1 MRYNDVFLE
10 ESHKFFNSTTQY
22 FNRLEYVSKFQDII
36 YFLLLRPSS
45 FNRYITH
52 YSYFKSFRSDVS
64 NVGPNVAMLAERGKL
79 TDIGSWYLGD
89 SDTRNFPCGDPSRI
103 AGFASDGLLNTSM
116 SIWFVVLVLQV
127 IGV

>member
-64 NVGPNVAMLAERGKL
+64 NVGPNVAMLASVGNSRTLAAG
-79 TDIGSWYLGD
+79 ISAIQ
-89 SDTRNFPCGDPSRI
+89 TREISHVAI
-103 AGFASDGLLNTSM
+103 QAGLQA
-116 SIWFVVLVLQV
+116 LQV
-127 IGV
+127 MGSLIPQ